1 MGLFIAAAAMS
12 MPPQLVYVSIVGCTW
27 VAMLT
32 AVLWVYTPQFNA
44 RYPIKSFAAVINA
57 TVQPNQPLKLC
68 GPLNDLALGFNLG
81 RSVPALP
88 EIPEVIHYLG
98 EDREAFCVVG
108 AETYQRLM
116 EEAGRPFRIV
126 ARQEFDRSTLFLISN
141 QR

>member
-1 MGLFIAAAAMS
+1 MGLYTAIQRTLS
-12 MPPQLVYVSIVGCTW
+12 HQIVRQPS
-27 VAMLT
+27 LT
-32 AVLWVYTPQFNA
+32 LQSS
-44 RYPIKSFAAVINA
+44 RINRS
-57 TVQPNQPLKLC
+57 KLC

-108 AETYQRLM
+108 AEAYQRLM

-126 ARQEFDRSTLFLISN
+126 ARQEFDRSALFLISN